1 MTGLDDTFSNSIR
14 ILVVDDSV
22 TVRMYHRHILG
33 AAGYIIDEAE
43 NGMEALEK
51 INEHEYDLFLV
62 DINMPILDGYSFVKR
77 MRESLGYE
85 TPVIMIST
93 EADEND
99 KTIAYNSGANLY
111 QVKPAGTDELL
122 NSVKFLTIDKG

>member
-1 MTGLDDTFSNSIR
+1 MKK

-22 TVRMYHRHILG
+22 TVRLYHRHILHS
-33 AAGYIIDEAE
+33 AGYDIDEAE

-51 INEHEYDLFLV
+51 ASETKYSLFLV

-77 MRESLGYE
+77 LRESDGFD

-93 EADEND
+93 EAESSDMS
-99 KTIAYNSGANLY
+99 TAYNSGANLY
-111 QVKPAGTDELL
+111 QVKPVSTNDLINCVELL
-122 NSVKFLTIDKG
+122 ALDKE